1 MKKLRF
7 IYVWGAVAILLL
19 TSACGNA
26 PQSGAPSS
34 TPAEQKPADQQV
46 KKERT
51 QSPIKQVP
59 ILMIIDQTKQEGF
72 EGNMF
77 YFTVEQVPEGYLL
90 AEMKWISDNHQI
102 VSTSEEASKNGAT
115 GEGYGFYIS
124 GNGQYSG
131 FIYDDKMK
139 GEHGQ
144 VVFVFR
150 NDDKEE
156 LTWKQNITLK

>member
-1 MKKLRF
+1 MKKLTSF
-7 IYVWGAVAILLL
+7 YVCSAAAILLL

-26 PQSGAPSS
+26 AQSGTPASP
-34 TPAEQKPADQQV
+34 PAEQRPVDQQV
-46 KKERT
+46 KNERT

-77 YFTVEQVPEGYLL
+77 YFTVEQVPEGYAL

-102 VSTSEEASKNGAT
+102 VSTYEKAFKNGAT
-115 GEGYGFYIS
+115 GEEDGFYIS

-131 FIYDDKMK
+131 FTYDDKMK

>member
-1 MKKLRF
+1 MKK
-7 IYVWGAVAILLL
+7 IKSMYVWGIVVILLL
-19 TSACGNA
+19 TSACGGA
-26 PQSGAPSS
+26 AQSGSPASP
-34 TPAEQKPADQQV
+34 PAEQKPVDQQV

-51 QSPIKQVP
+51 QSLIKQVP
-59 ILMIIDQTKQEGF
+59 ILMIVDQTKQEGF

-77 YFTVEQVPEGYLL
+77 YFTVEQVPEGYAL

-102 VSTSEEASKNGAT
+102 VSTFEEASKNGAT
-115 GEGYGFYIS
+115 GGDGFYLS

-139 GEHGQ
+139 GEQGQ